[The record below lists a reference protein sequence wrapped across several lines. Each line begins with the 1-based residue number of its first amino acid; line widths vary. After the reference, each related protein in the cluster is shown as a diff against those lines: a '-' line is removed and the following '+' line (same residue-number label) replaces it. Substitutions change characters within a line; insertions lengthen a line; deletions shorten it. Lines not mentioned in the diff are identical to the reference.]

1 MDLYTLIRDI
11 PDFPRKGITFKDIT
25 PLLKNNAGFAQAL
38 DAMADPFISEKID
51 MVVAVEARGY
61 IVGAPLALKL
71 NAGFVPIRKVD
82 KLPFDT
88 HRVKYSL
95 EYGSDTIEIHQDGLE
110 NGNRVLIV
118 DDILATGGT
127 LDATVKLVR
136 GTGAEI
142 VGMTILAEIAG
153 LGGRDRLQGH
163 HLETVLIL

>member
-25 PLLKNNAGFAQAL
+25 PLLKDKAGFPQAL
-38 DAMADPFISEKID
+38 DAMAAPFTNEQID
-51 MVVAVEARGY
+51 VVVAVEARGY
-61 IVGAPLALKL
+61 IVGAPLAIKL
-71 NAGFVPIRKVD
+71 NTGFVPIRKLG

-88 HRVKYSL
+88 HRTEYLL

-110 NGNRVLIV
+110 KGHRVLIV

-127 LDATVKLVR
+127 LEATVKLVQ
-136 GTGAEI
+136 GAGAEI
-142 VGMTILAEIAG
+142 AGMTILAEIAG

-163 HLETVLIL
+163 HLETVLTL